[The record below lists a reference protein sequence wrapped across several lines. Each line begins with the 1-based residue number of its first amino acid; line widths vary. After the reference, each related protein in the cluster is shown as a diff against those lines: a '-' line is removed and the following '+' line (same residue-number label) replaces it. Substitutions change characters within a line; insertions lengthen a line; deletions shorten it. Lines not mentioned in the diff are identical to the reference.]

1 MKCANIATAMQV
13 LNAVAAVIQAPPGFA
28 GTCDL
33 PLITSHTG
41 FGH

>member
-33 PLITSHTG
+33 PLITSPAG